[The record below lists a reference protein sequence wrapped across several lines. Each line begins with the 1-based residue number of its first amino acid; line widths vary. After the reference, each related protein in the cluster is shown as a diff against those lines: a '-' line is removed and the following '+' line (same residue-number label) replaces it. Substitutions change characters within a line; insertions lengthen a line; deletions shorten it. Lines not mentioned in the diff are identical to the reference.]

1 MASISTPEEVKAA
14 EKEQGTIF
22 LDVRGV
28 DEVKAE
34 SLQTRPF
41 VHLKCSLDDCSEL
54 IDKAE
59 AVISNKNGKTDVYNT
74 QVYFH
79 RAETPLTCCISL
91 MSFCQLSAPVIVFC
105 RSGRRAAKA
114 KEVMEQ
120 MGYTKV
126 LNAGGL
132 KDLTYL

>member
-34 SLQTRPF
+34 SLQSRPF

-59 AVISNKNGKTDVYNT
+59 AVISDKNGEIDVCNT
-74 QVYFH
+74 QVYFSS
-79 RAETPLTCCISL
+79 C
-91 MSFCQLSAPVIVFC
+91 
-105 RSGRRAAKA
+105 
-114 KEVMEQ
+114 
-120 MGYTKV
+120 
-126 LNAGGL
+126 
-132 KDLTYL
+132 

>member
-59 AVISNKNGKTDVYNT
+59 AVISNKN
-74 QVYFH
+74 
-79 RAETPLTCCISL
+79 
-91 MSFCQLSAPVIVFC
+91 APVIVFC

>member
-79 RAETPLTCCISL
+79 RAETQLTCCISL
-91 MSFCQLSAPVIVFC
+91 MFCQLSAPVIVFC

-132 KDLTYL
+132 KDLSYL